1 MAVRRLVIVGVSIVT
16 IGLSACGTE
25 TSATG
30 ATGGSGDTT
39 QNAED
44 PLSGTSSAGQWCGW
58 DVYDGSTL
66 IAYES
71 ISSSSAADCS
81 ASNLALTPASTLPVV
96 SGSATCWT
104 TTADGTSTT
113 RVYQAPNTD
122 GSEVQRVCTNI
133 LQDSG
138 LSG

>member
-1 MAVRRLVIVGVSIVT
+1 MKGLALVAAATVT
-16 IGLSACGTE
+16 ICLSGCGTE

-30 ATGGSGDTT
+30 ATGGYGDTT
-39 QNAED
+39 QNAD
-44 PLSGTSSAGQWCGW
+44 NPLSGTSAAGQWCGW

-71 ISSSSAADCS
+71 ISSSSTPDCS
-81 ASNLALTPASTLPVV
+81 ASNLALTPAPTLPVV

-104 TTADGTSTT
+104 TSPDGTSTT
-113 RVYQAPNTD
+113 RVYQAPDTD
-122 GSEVQRVCTNI
+122 NSEVQRVCTNI
-133 LQDSG
+133 LQDAG